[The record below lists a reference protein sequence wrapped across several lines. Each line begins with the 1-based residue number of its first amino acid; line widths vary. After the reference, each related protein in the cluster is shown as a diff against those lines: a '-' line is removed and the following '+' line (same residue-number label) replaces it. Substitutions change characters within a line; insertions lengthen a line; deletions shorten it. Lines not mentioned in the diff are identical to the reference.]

1 MYRVYKPARLGLVCD
16 KTHSSVANL
25 LQNRIASIEGIG
37 GNEYSLGINLD
48 LSRVPSPL
56 NLRDGLKSV
65 FSVAVPCSL
74 LWISFLSVL

>member
-1 MYRVYKPARLGLVCD
+1 NSLNRGNRWKRILTRNKSRLS
-16 KTHSSVANL
+16 K
-25 LQNRIASIEGIG
+25 
-37 GNEYSLGINLD
+37 
-48 LSRVPSPL
+48 SRVPSPL